1 MCCGPGLLQCPRP
14 TGPWPCGACGL
25 SEETDSTQG
34 KQINEQNNFSAM
46 EKINQG
52 AELGSEGSQLS
63 QPASPSLLPGGLG
76 SVSLDFKAG
85 SHWKAALGVKLR
97 CGGWR
102 FPRPRAAPT
111 PGTPSH
117 VPPPAPAAPGSPT
130 VAHGLNYF
138 LVSTH
143 AFLICLYTEAGL
155 PVRGLLRSPLCI
167 DPASPGCSDQARLAD
182 GGGSS
187 LCSGKI

>member
-1 MCCGPGLLQCPRP
+1 
-14 TGPWPCGACGL
+14 
-25 SEETDSTQG
+25 
-34 KQINEQNNFSAM
+34 M

-155 PVRGLLRSPLCI
+155 PVRGLLRSPLCGVLC
-167 DPASPGCSDQARLAD
+167 ASILPPLAVLTKRGSQMEAGAVSAPERFRGAPGLAVGKGLQHSD
-182 GGGSS
+182 S
-187 LCSGKI
+187 